1 MIDEEMI
8 NERKD
13 SLLNDLNT
21 IQAKLAELE
30 NSKLETIALSNA
42 LTGAVQQCDDF
53 LNKIKSPQTLK
64 FNNDETEDL
73 VSSDVG

>member
-1 MIDEEMI
+1 
-8 NERKD
+8 
-13 SLLNDLNT
+13 
-21 IQAKLAELE
+21 LE
-30 NSKLETIALSNA
+30 KKKLETIALSNA

>member
-1 MIDEEMI
+1 MINEEMI

-30 NSKLETIALSNA
+30 NK
-42 LTGAVQQCDDF
+42 
-53 LNKIKSPQTLK
+53 
-64 FNNDETEDL
+64 
-73 VSSDVG
+73 

>member
-1 MIDEEMI
+1 MLNEEMI
-8 NERKD
+8 NERKN

-21 IQAKLAELE
+21 IQAKMVELE
-30 NSKLETIALSNA
+30 KKKLETIALSNA

-53 LNKIKSPQTLK
+53 LNKI
-64 FNNDETEDL
+64 NNDETEDL

>member
-1 MIDEEMI
+1 MIMINEEMI

-53 LNKIKSPQTLK
+53 LNKI
-64 FNNDETEDL
+64 NNDETEDL

>member
-1 MIDEEMI
+1 MI
-8 NERKD
+8 NERKN

-21 IQAKLAELE
+21 IQAKMVELE
-30 NSKLETIALSNA
+30 KKKLETIALSNA

-53 LNKIKSPQTLK
+53 LNKI
-64 FNNDETEDL
+64 NNDETEDL

>member
-1 MIDEEMI
+1 MLNEEMI

-53 LNKIKSPQTLK
+53 LNKI
-64 FNNDETEDL
+64 NNDETEDL

>member
-1 MIDEEMI
+1 MI
-8 NERKD
+8 NERKN

-21 IQAKLAELE
+21 IQSKMVELE
-30 NSKLETIALSNA
+30 KKKLETIALSNA

-53 LNKIKSPQTLK
+53 LNKI
-64 FNNDETEDL
+64 NNDETEDL

>member
-1 MIDEEMI
+1 MLNEEMI
-8 NERKD
+8 NERKN

-21 IQAKLAELE
+21 IQSKMVELE
-30 NSKLETIALSNA
+30 KKKLETIALSNA

-53 LNKIKSPQTLK
+53 LNKI
-64 FNNDETEDL
+64 NNDETEDL

>member
-1 MIDEEMI
+1 MINEEMI

-53 LNKIKSPQTLK
+53 LNKI
-64 FNNDETEDL
+64 NNDETEDL

>member
-1 MIDEEMI
+1 MINEEMI
-8 NERKD
+8 NERKN

-21 IQAKLAELE
+21 IQAKMVELE
-30 NSKLETIALSNA
+30 KKKLETIALSNA

-53 LNKIKSPQTLK
+53 LNKI
-64 FNNDETEDL
+64 NNDETEDL